1 MTSLTDR
8 IRRVSRRRTL
18 SALSGAVLAGLAG
31 CAGVTEQSFEATPVV
46 LPEDAREE
54 MVLAETANESE
65 SIEREGP
72 TGNAEVSI
80 TSHSA
85 VYRRGPARGTP
96 TVLESFVGSVNE
108 TPGSGSAINALASDI
123 GVDEAELSFI
133 KGGVQVAGDR
143 FSLLIPE
150 GVRGGDGITP
160 QQLLGLVPGAAVGGD
175 TVTYDGDGPGA
186 VVSGETFFPS
196 CCYSPSDDYFP
207 TRTYFRGD
215 AYSPDSPDG
224 FRVFVPNS
232 RTSPDRR
239 GLLRMP
245 DEAQPVESG
254 ETVETANTVFV
265 TAGDVI
271 VTAGD
276 VIDVPAERAFDAGV
290 PVPLAGQPFG
300 VGVLATPNAEVGG
313 QSANPL
319 VRMET
324 TELLQQDAA
333 KRVLAATG
341 LTDGDTVEW
350 LGGPEEVVLTEDAP
364 SEATLLG
371 SDTEIAS
378 FGGVVGGENG
388 PWAVVLTVA
397 RLTADDHVIAVGGT
411 ARPVS
416 TPGRVM
422 EVVGNSG
429 DLIAETPPSGGVP
442 LYTPAFAPF
451 ARFVPEATGRLRRAP
466 DAATE

>member
-1 MTSLTDR
+1 MSETD
-8 IRRVSRRRTL
+8 RRVSRRRTL
-18 SALSGAVLAGLAG
+18 AALGGGALVGLAG
-31 CAGVTEQSFEATPVV
+31 CSGVTEQSFEATPVV
-46 LPEDAREE
+46 LPEGPREE
-54 MVLAETANESE
+54 LVLAETASESE
-65 SIEREGP
+65 TIEREGP
-72 TGNAEVSI
+72 SGNVEVSI
-80 TSHSA
+80 TSHAA
-85 VYRRGPARGTP
+85 VYQRGPARETP
-96 TVLESFVGSVNE
+96 TLVERFASSVNE
-108 TPGSGSAINALASDI
+108 TPGSGSAINALASEVGI
-123 GVDEAELSFI
+123 DEAELSFI

-239 GLLRMP
+239 GPLRMP

-265 TAGDVI
+265 FAGDVI

-300 VGVLATPNAEVGG
+300 VGVLATPNAEVAG

-319 VRMET
+319 VEMET
-324 TELLQQDAA
+324 TELLQQDATR
-333 KRVLAATG
+333 RVLAETG

-350 LGGPEEVVLTEDAP
+350 LGGPQAVVLGEGGPPET
-364 SEATLLG
+364 TLLG
-371 SDTEIAS
+371 SDTEVGS
-378 FGGVVGGENG
+378 FGGVVSGVDG
-388 PWAVVLTVA
+388 PWAVVLGVA
-397 RLTADDHVIAVGGT
+397 RVTDDDHVIAVSGVT
-411 ARPVS
+411 RPIS
-416 TPGRVM
+416 TPDRAM
-422 EVVGNSG
+422 ETFSEAAASDGSPLFALTPGVG
-429 DLIAETPPSGGVP
+429 PV
-442 LYTPAFAPF
+442 FPF
-451 ARFVPEATGRLRRAP
+451 GPFRMFVPEVMGSLERQ
-466 DAATE
+466 